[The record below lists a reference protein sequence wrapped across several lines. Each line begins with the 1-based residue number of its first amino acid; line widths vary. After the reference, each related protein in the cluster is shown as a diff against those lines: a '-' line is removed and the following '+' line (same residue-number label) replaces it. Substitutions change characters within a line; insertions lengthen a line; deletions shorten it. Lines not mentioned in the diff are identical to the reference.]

1 LGFELA
7 TAMQIRFSKIDEDG
21 SGVISKYAAD
31 GIGGWRYAS
40 TIATAAARVVQIGDR
55 IEFSIPFAEVGFEP
69 GKTSALSLVLER
81 PDETLAII
89 PTQPVLAGIPTLI
102 QGVLRYAVE
111 DPSGDDHGPGSY
123 TYPLSDEISEDALDL
138 IAYQVYDGDDRWQL
152 ALDFAALPNPWG
164 GPQGFSHPILY
175 LYFDVVDGGSIES
188 SEEAAAANVSFDPE
202 HPWDHFIR
210 VTGWPAYGRH
220 MWTASGEGPL
230 LVEVASDPKR
240 GRIIVTIPK
249 SIMPEIE
256 GWHYVLVG
264 SQDGYGA
271 NYLRPITAT
280 AAEWVGGGNPSPF
293 WAPQIYDY
301 LAPSA
306 ATQEDILSTYDAAQE
321 HYATLLPIHIEF
333 DIP

>member
-1 LGFELA
+1 LSNE
-7 TAMQIRFSKIDEDG
+7 
-21 SGVISKYAAD
+21 
-31 GIGGWRYAS
+31 
-40 TIATAAARVVQIGDR
+40 IGDDA
-55 IEFSIPFAEVGFEP
+55 FD
-69 GKTSALSLVLER
+69 LV
-81 PDETLAII
+81 
-89 PTQPVLAGIPTLI
+89 
-102 QGVLRYAVE
+102 
-111 DPSGDDHGPGSY
+111 
-123 TYPLSDEISEDALDL
+123 
-138 IAYQVYDGDDRWQL
+138 AYRVYDANDRWQL
-152 ALDFAALPNPWG
+152 ALDFTALPNQWG

-175 LYFDVVDGGSIES
+175 LYFDVSEGGLIES

-202 HPWDHFIR
+202 HPWDYFIR

-220 MWTASGEGPL
+220 MWTAAGEGPL

-240 GRIIVTIPK
+240 GRIILTIPK

-271 NYLRPITAT
+271 NYLRPIAAT

-301 LAPSA
+301 LAPST
-306 ATQEDILSTYDAAQE
+306 ATQEEILSTYDETQG

-333 DIP
+333 SEP